1 MATSA
6 STKMTNRVLM
16 VRVVAFQYGEIKLW
30 RADDIRI
37 MAVRRLRRR
46 RSCAV
51 LPASN
56 AGAAG
61 AAPGPRERV
70 LLWLRTTRTA
80 LLTRRR
86 GGWDVFVP
94 LAIVREPT
102 TVASHRSHLQLS
114 PARLFQVQAV

>member
-1 MATSA
+1 
-6 STKMTNRVLM
+6 M
-16 VRVVAFQYGEIKLW
+16 VRVVAFQYGKIKLW
-30 RADDIRI
+30 RADDIHI

-86 GGWDVFVP
+86 GGWDVFP
-94 LAIVREPT
+94 KTLRTLRFGSSYRTLSTSSASLT
-102 TVASHRSHLQLS
+102 TRT
-114 PARLFQVQAV
+114 